1 MHLLLTTYKVAPMT
15 FWDYFV
21 SFAIVFVLILYIC
34 KVQQQLNREKRRQ
47 ELKEQR
53 AQLNKR
59 YKRNTGAPSLPS
71 KPITV

>member
-34 KVQQQLNREKRRQ
+34 KVQQQLNREKRRE

-59 YKRNTGAPSLPS
+59 YKSNTSAPSLPS

>member
-1 MHLLLTTYKVAPMT
+1 MYLLLTTYKVAPMT
-15 FWDYFV
+15 FWDYFF
-21 SFAIVFVLILYIC
+21 SFAIVFGLILYIC
-34 KVQQQLNREKRRQ
+34 KVQQQLNREKRRE

-59 YKRNTGAPSLPS
+59 YKRNTGTPSLPS